1 MVIAYLN
8 PPSSPSSWT
17 AIPVVF
23 IESKNSNPSKFCNS
37 LIASSRFSNV
47 NDRTN
52 ALSLLAIVSN
62 YNNAVDSIEEMKT
75 ENEKLKADKEELLK
89 VNGKLFQKIGF
100 EKDEE
105 DSTTEETKDD
115 VEEIKI
121 EDIID
126 EKGDLKDE

>member
-1 MVIAYLN
+1 ML
-8 PPSSPSSWT
+8 
-17 AIPVVF
+17 
-23 IESKNSNPSKFCNS
+23 SKEEFET
-37 LIASSRFSNV
+37 LINKVKDGLDETTS
-47 NDRTN
+47 
-52 ALSLLAIVSN
+52 ALISEDLLAIISN

-105 DSTTEETKDD
+105 ASTEENKEE